1 MKGKDKCRILKEIRQ
16 RIADEN
22 DIPYVTRECGFHGEC
37 TGTCPRC
44 ESELRY
50 LEQQLERRSR
60 LGKRV
65 SVAALCVGMA
75 LASAGCSPSAE
86 RPTEPI
92 ETDLTGAA
100 EQVIEELSGEVEVC
114 EPDSEPDSGEPD
126 SGPDS
131 GEPTSEPDSGPD
143 SGELTGNDLSGADV
157 DPEPD
162 DIELSGEVAWPDD
175 IELSGDVAY
184 PDGYDSAGPE
194 DAMVTLE
201 GEVAW
206 PEA

>member
-1 MKGKDKCRILKEIRQ
+1 MLGKQKCRILKEIRQ

-86 RPTEPI
+86 RPTESMQ
-92 ETDLTGAA
+92 TDLTG
-100 EQVIEELSGEVEVC
+100 EVGPDESNIEDLSGAV
-114 EPDSEPDSGEPD
+114 DTT
-126 SGPDS
+126 
-131 GEPTSEPDSGPD
+131 EPTSEPDSVD
-143 SGELTGNDLSGADV
+143 LTGNDQSEAVADS
-157 DPEPD
+157 E
-162 DIELSGEVAWPDD
+162 PDD
-175 IELSGDVAY
+175 IELSGDVAW
-184 PDGYDSAGPE
+184 PDGYDPACPE
-194 DAMVTLE
+194 DTVVTTTGEVAWPDSYDSTGSEDAGVTLS

>member
-1 MKGKDKCRILKEIRQ
+1 MRGKDKCKILKEIRQ

-22 DIPYVTRECGFHGEC
+22 DIPYVTRECSYHGEC

-50 LEQQLERRSR
+50 LEQQLERRRS

-75 LASAGCSPSAE
+75 LASAGCAPTVKQ
-86 RPTEPI
+86 PTESMQ
-92 ETDLTGAA
+92 TDLTG
-100 EQVIEELSGEVEVC
+100 EVGPDESNIEGLGGTTVEPGSDIEELSGEVDIC
-114 EPDSEPDSGEPD
+114 
-126 SGPDS
+126 
-131 GEPTSEPDSGPD
+131 EPTSGTDSVD
-143 SGELTGNDLSGADV
+143 LTGNELSGAV
-157 DPEPD
+157 KEPEPD
-162 DIELSGEVAWPDD
+162 Y

-206 PEA
+206 PEAYPV

>member
-50 LEQQLERRSR
+50 LEQQLERRRR

-75 LASAGCSPSAE
+75 LASTGCSPFSA
-86 RPTEPI
+86 RPTESV
-92 ETDLTGAA
+92 ETDLAGAV
-100 EQVIEELSGEVEVC
+100 EPIEPNIE
-114 EPDSEPDSGEPD
+114 
-126 SGPDS
+126 
-131 GEPTSEPDSGPD
+131 
-143 SGELTGNDLSGADV
+143 DLSGDAAL
-157 DPEPD
+157 PEGYDSTGSD
-162 DIELSGEVAWPDD
+162 DTVVTTTGEVAWPEGYDSTGSDDTAVTLSGEVAWPED
-175 IELSGDVAY
+175 
-184 PDGYDSAGPE
+184 YDSTGP
-194 DAMVTLE
+194 DDTAVTTM
-201 GEVAW
+201 GEAAN